1 MNIKEQYYK
10 YGESLGIKVND
21 LQRLKML
28 SDKYFDINWIAA
40 SEKLPTEEDN
50 GEKVLIF
57 RIMNGSQESLA
68 ISIHDTNMV
77 KHCNPNETWWME
89 LPKPPKF
96 N

>member
-1 MNIKEQYYK
+1 MKRKEEK
-10 YGESLGIKVND
+10 YALDKHVN
-21 LQRLKML
+21 M
-28 SDKYFDINWIAA
+28 NWIAV
-40 SEKLPTEEDN
+40 SNKLPIEEDN

-89 LPKPPKF
+89 LPKPPIFK
-96 N
+96 